1 MVLRRFR
8 ALMPFAASVFLASG
22 LVVGV
27 GAVVATPAFAQQ
39 EITICLA
46 NSRSYCADVQ
56 DSVNTSGRPIWL
68 WQPSAGAHDYEW
80 GEISVPCNDVTG
92 VCLCPDEEC
101 VEFEDEQSPS
111 LCLGVSTD
119 SDHTLELLGCNLG
132 PGGLEGGTARAAWYF
147 VQGPNGYYLVSDWLN
162 ASNGGYMAVN
172 GPLNNGNLLY
182 ADYYSGPGGG
192 VWEQWTGVFVQ

>member
-1 MVLRRFR
+1 MVFRRFR
-8 ALMPFAASVFLASG
+8 ALMPLAASVILAGG

-27 GAVVATPAFAQQ
+27 GAVVATPASAQV
-39 EITICLA
+39 ETTICLA
-46 NSRSYCADVQ
+46 NSRSYCADVE

-80 GEISVPCNDVTG
+80 IEYDVPCNDYT
-92 VCLCPDEEC
+92 CLCSFTSC
-101 VEFEDEQSPS
+101 VEFEDAQSTG

-119 SDHTLELLGCNLG
+119 SDHTLELIACELGA
-132 PGGLEGGTARAAWYF
+132 GGIEGGTARAAWYF
-147 VQGPNGYYLVSDWLN
+147 TPGPNGNYLVSDWLG
-162 ASNGGYMAVN
+162 AANGGYMAVN

-192 VWEQWTGVFVQ
+192 VWEQWTGPV